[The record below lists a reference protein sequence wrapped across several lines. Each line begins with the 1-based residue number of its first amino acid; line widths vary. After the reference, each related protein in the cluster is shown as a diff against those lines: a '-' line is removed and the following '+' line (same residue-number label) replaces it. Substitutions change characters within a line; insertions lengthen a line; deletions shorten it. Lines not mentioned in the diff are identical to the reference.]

1 MSPDDNYYY
10 DDAGLYDGSLGDGS
24 LGDSSDYTVP
34 ADWLSDVY
42 DAVELDSSLSDYW
55 ADDYMVPQ
63 DWLSPVMDG
72 VAQDLSNLD
81 EGFGVN
87 DLAAS
92 GMDES
97 SGMGS
102 GGGGGGPTEP
112 PTEPEAEA
120 EREPSPAS
128 SGGGSGGGGNT
139 PLDTNFG
146 SRSNS
151 GIFPFVSAGEGTAA
165 EPTAAPARFHYQATG
180 GGAVTVPERTQAS
193 FVLMEGGSTPA
204 AAQTPSG
211 PKTPLIMALAS
222 PLLALLGRAVKN
234 KMEER

>member
-1 MSPDDNYYY
+1 
-10 DDAGLYDGSLGDGS
+10 
-24 LGDSSDYTVP
+24 
-34 ADWLSDVY
+34 
-42 DAVELDSSLSDYW
+42 
-55 ADDYMVPQ
+55 MVPQ

-72 VAQDLSNLD
+72 VATDLANLGND
-81 EGFGVN
+81 PTEST
-87 DLAAS
+87 DLAAN
-92 GMDES
+92 GTNES

-112 PTEPEAEA
+112 PTEPEEET

-128 SGGGSGGGGNT
+128 SGGGSGGGNT

-146 SRSNS
+146 SRGNS
-151 GIFPFVSAGEGTAA
+151 SIFPFVPGGEGTAA
-165 EPTAAPARFHYQATG
+165 EPTATPARFHYQATG
-180 GGAVTVPERTQAS
+180 GGALTVPESAQAS
-193 FVLMEGGSTPA
+193 FVLMESGSTPA
-204 AAQTPSG
+204 AAQTSSG